1 MRAHLVDQAE
11 LTSSL
16 THLLQAELT
25 APPAASFLPAGWGAT
40 PSPATPS
47 WDDGSQVASIAASL
61 DPTRHTAA
69 AAARDAS
76 GAVDTASPSAGARRP
91 EPQQAELAQ
100 AEHASPPRAGAE
112 RSPKLEPLPGASPH
126 PAASP
131 PAAPGRA
138 ASKAAGMQLKQL
150 APARRELKRT
160 SQRGP
165 ASQRAAL
172 LAAQH
177 EALDATFEAE
187 RVLEARIRVLQ
198 AQMDQFL
205 AEEGGDVSGGGEP
218 GGGGGGAFLTDAAAA
233 DAAEGAPAV
242 SGGSG
247 GGGGGGGRGEKDA
260 AAAGG
265 AGHAPPSP
273 PPPPLR
279 TYSRAGLAALDE
291 VLRRDIGRVV
301 DFFADLD
308 VHESGIVT
316 RSQFRKAM
324 PLLTFAQPSAA
335 KCKRDMDALFDALD
349 TDGVGLVSYKELPQV
364 LESRA
369 ASAAARSAPRSR
381 RRAAPP
387 AALLSPTGKVA
398 MPSVPTN

>member
-25 APPAASFLPAGWGAT
+25 APPAASFLPAGWGAA
-40 PSPATPS
+40 PSPPTPS
-47 WDDGSQVASIAASL
+47 WDDGSQLASIE
-61 DPTRHTAA
+61 PTRHTDA
-69 AAARDAS
+69 AAARDAG

-91 EPQQAELAQ
+91 EPRQAELAQ

-112 RSPKLEPLPGASPH
+112 RSPTLEPLPGASPH

-131 PAAPGRA
+131 RAAQGRA
-138 ASKAAGMQLKQL
+138 ARKAAGMQLRQL

-160 SQRGP
+160 AQRGP

-218 GGGGGGAFLTDAAAA
+218 GGGGGGPSSPT
-233 DAAEGAPAV
+233 PR
-242 SGGSG
+242 GGRRGRGCAGCVSG
-247 GGGGGGGRGEKDA
+247 GGGGGGGEGGGGGGGGEGGRGEKDA
-260 AAAGG
+260 AAAGS
-265 AGHAPPSP
+265 AGHAPPS
-273 PPPPLR
+273 PPPLR

-291 VLRRDIGRVV
+291 VLRRD
-301 DFFADLD
+301 
-308 VHESGIVT
+308 
-316 RSQFRKAM
+316 AM

-349 TDGVGLVSYKELPQV
+349 TDGVAGCGLLQG
-364 LESRA
+364 
-369 ASAAARSAPRSR
+369 AAAGAREQSRLR
-381 RRAAPP
+381 RRSQCPAIQTPGGAPC

-398 MPSVPTN
+398 VPSEPAS

>member
-1 MRAHLVDQAE
+1 MRAHLVDQVE

-25 APPAASFLPAGWGAT
+25 APPAATFLPAGWGAA
-40 PSPATPS
+40 PPPATPS
-47 WDDGSQVASIAASL
+47 WDDIAASL
-61 DPTRHTAA
+61 EPTA
-69 AAARDAS
+69 
-76 GAVDTASPSAGARRP
+76 GPAVDTASPSAGARRP

-100 AEHASPPRAGAE
+100 AEHASPPRPGAE
-112 RSPKLEPLPGASPH
+112 RSPTLEPLPGASPH

-131 PAAPGRA
+131 HAAQGRA
-138 ASKAAGMQLKQL
+138 ARKAAGMQLKQL

-172 LAAQH
+172 LVAQH

-205 AEEGGDVSGGGEP
+205 GEEGGDASGGGEP

-242 SGGSG
+242 SGGG
-247 GGGGGGGRGEKDA
+247 GGGGGEGGGGEGGGGEKDA

-387 AALLSPTGKVA
+387 AALLSPTGKIAV
-398 MPSVPTN
+398 PSEPAS